1 MHLDRTSYP
10 ILDRIIMSDQD
21 DQSPEDFKK
30 KLAALRPKKP
40 KLAVP
45 EGFLDDAKSYEGK
58 LEAVKIISEREKNK
72 VILIFKN
79 MIAQGREDVIRIE
92 REKLEAKRAAD
103 AKEALER
110 AAKIAKEK
118 LAKKSIFG
126 KKK

>member
-1 MHLDRTSYP
+1 
-10 ILDRIIMSDQD
+10 MSDEQ
-21 DQSPEDFKK
+21 EEFKK
-30 KLAALRPKKP
+30 KLQALKPKKK

-58 LEAVKIISEREKNK
+58 VEAVKIISEREKDR
-72 VILIFKN
+72 VILIFKK
-79 MIAQGREDVIRIE
+79 MIAQGKEDAIRIE
-92 REKLEAKRAAD
+92 REKLEAKREAES
-103 AKEALER
+103 KEALER

>member
-1 MHLDRTSYP
+1 
-10 ILDRIIMSDQD
+10 MSDEQ
-21 DQSPEDFKK
+21 EEFKK
-30 KLAALRPKKP
+30 KLQALKPKKK

-58 LEAVKIISEREKNK
+58 VEAVKIISEREKDR
-72 VILIFKN
+72 VVLIFKK
-79 MIAQGREDVIRIE
+79 MIAQGREDAIRIE

-118 LAKKSIFG
+118 LAKKSLFG

>member
-1 MHLDRTSYP
+1 
-10 ILDRIIMSDQD
+10 MSDE
-21 DQSPEDFKK
+21 QSPEDFKK
-30 KLAALRPKKP
+30 KLEALKPKKK

-45 EGFLDDAKSYEGK
+45 EGFLEGAKSYEGK
-58 LEAVKIISEREKNK
+58 LEAVKIISEREKDR
-72 VILIFKN
+72 VILMFKK

-92 REKLEAKRAAD
+92 KEKEAAKREAE

>member
-1 MHLDRTSYP
+1 
-10 ILDRIIMSDQD
+10 MSD
-21 DQSPEDFKK
+21 EAADFKK
-30 KLAALRPKKP
+30 KLEAMKPKKK

-45 EGFLDDAKSYEGK
+45 EGFLDQAKSYEGK
-58 LEAVKIISEREKNK
+58 VEAVKIISEREKDR
-72 VILIFKN
+72 VVLIFKK
-79 MIAQGREDVIRIE
+79 MIAQGKEDAIRIE
-92 REKLEAKRAAD
+92 REKLEAKREAD

>member
-1 MHLDRTSYP
+1 
-10 ILDRIIMSDQD
+10 MSDE
-21 DQSPEDFKK
+21 QSPEDFKK
-30 KLAALRPKKP
+30 KLEALKPKKK

-45 EGFLDDAKSYEGK
+45 EGFLDEAKSYEGK

-79 MIAQGREDVIRIE
+79 MIAQGRKDAIRIE
-92 REKLEAKRAAD
+92 REREAAKKAAE